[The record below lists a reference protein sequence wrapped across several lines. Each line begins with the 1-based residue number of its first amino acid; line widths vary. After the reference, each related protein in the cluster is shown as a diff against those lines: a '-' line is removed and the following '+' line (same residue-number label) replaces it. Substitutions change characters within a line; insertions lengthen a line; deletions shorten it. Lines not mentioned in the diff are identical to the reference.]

1 MSTPIPVNLVVE
13 DFLSEAVVLKILHE
27 SGQPYAVGTRYLG
40 RQGSGYIKK
49 RISGFNRA
57 AIATPFLVLTDL
69 DNETCAPQLLQSWLP
84 EPPSRNLIFR
94 IAVQEVEAW
103 LLAHRDGIA
112 TFLGIQRDLI
122 PSDIE
127 SLGNPKE
134 VLIGLARKSKRGD
147 IRKDIV
153 PPDGST
159 RVHGPD
165 YNGRLI
171 RFVEES
177 WSPAQ
182 AMKNSQSLSS
192 AARALA
198 SFKPTWSLHP

>member
-1 MSTPIPVNLVVE
+1 MSAPIPLNLVVE
-13 DFLSEAVVLKILHE
+13 DYLSEAVVLKILCA
-27 SGQPYAVGTRYLG
+27 SGRPFAVGTRYLG
-40 RQGSGYIKK
+40 RQGAGYIKK
-49 RISGFNRA
+49 RICGFNRA
-57 AIATPFLVLTDL
+57 AKATPFLVLTDL
-69 DNETCAPQLLQSWLP
+69 DDETCAPQLLQSWLS
-84 EPPSRNLIFR
+84 EPPNRNLIFR
-94 IAVQEVEAW
+94 IAVREVEAW

-122 PSDIE
+122 PSNVE
-127 SLGNPKE
+127 SLKNPKE
-134 VLIGLARKSKRGD
+134 VLIDLARKSRRGD

-153 PPDGST
+153 PSDGSN
-159 RVHGPD
+159 RVQGPD

-177 WSPAQ
+177 WSPVQ

-198 SFKPTWSLHP
+198 SFKPTWPLHP

>member
-1 MSTPIPVNLVVE
+1 MSAPIPLNLVVE
-13 DFLSEAVVLKILHE
+13 DFLSESVVLKILHE
-27 SGQPYAVGTRYLG
+27 SGRPFAVGTRYLG
-40 RQGSGYIKK
+40 RQGAGYIKK
-49 RISGFNRA
+49 RISGFNQA
-57 AIATPFLVLTDL
+57 AKATPFLILTDL
-69 DNETCAPQLLQSWLP
+69 DDEMCAPQLLQSWLS

-94 IAVQEVEAW
+94 IAVREVEAW

-122 PSDIE
+122 PSNVE

-134 VLIGLARKSKRGD
+134 VLIGLARKSRRGD

-153 PPDGST
+153 PPDGSN
-159 RVHGPD
+159 RVQGPD

-177 WSPAQ
+177 WSPAR
-182 AMKNSQSLSS
+182 AMENSQSLSS
-192 AARALA
+192 AAKALA